1 MTSVKDIFDR
11 VEIDDNGQI
20 RVLTKKEYCDT
31 PITERVGFLLA
42 GKTRFYLDRTE
53 VPTSEA
59 LNSLK
64 KV

>member
-31 PITERVGFLLA
+31 PIKRVGFLLA

-53 VPTSEA
+53 VPNSEA